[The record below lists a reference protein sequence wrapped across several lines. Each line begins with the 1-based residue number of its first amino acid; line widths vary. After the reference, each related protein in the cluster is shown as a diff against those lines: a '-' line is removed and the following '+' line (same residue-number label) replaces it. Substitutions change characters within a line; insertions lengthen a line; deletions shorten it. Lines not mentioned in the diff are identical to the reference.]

1 MAEQRSTEEKIV
13 SIAREEIIKE
23 AKRIEENSLYTAK
36 GHFVAAHFWDNFH
49 LWLGVPTVVL
59 AAVAGTAA
67 FAKFDQN
74 NIIAGALSI
83 VVVVLTAVTTF
94 LNPKERAHTHLT
106 FGNNYDSL
114 LTRARIFWTIECRRE
129 NSEDALSAKL
139 NTLSEERD
147 RLNRESHQVPKWAFK
162 KAKKGIEAGEASY
175 RVDEKAE

>member
-1 MAEQRSTEEKIV
+1 MAEQLSTEEKVIP
-13 SIAREEIIKE
+13 IAREEIVKE

-36 GHFVAAHFWDNFH
+36 GHFVAAHFWDKFH
-49 LWLGVPTVVL
+49 LCVGIPTVVL
-59 AAVAGTAA
+59 AAVAVTAA

-74 NIIAGALSI
+74 NILAGALSI

-106 FGNNYDSL
+106 VGNNYDSL
-114 LTRARIFWTIECRRE
+114 LTRSRIFWTIECRRE
-129 NSEDALSAKL
+129 NSEDVLSAKL

-147 RLNRESHQVPKWAFK
+147 RLNRESPQVPKWAFK
-162 KAKKGIEAGEASY
+162 KAKKGIEVGEANY